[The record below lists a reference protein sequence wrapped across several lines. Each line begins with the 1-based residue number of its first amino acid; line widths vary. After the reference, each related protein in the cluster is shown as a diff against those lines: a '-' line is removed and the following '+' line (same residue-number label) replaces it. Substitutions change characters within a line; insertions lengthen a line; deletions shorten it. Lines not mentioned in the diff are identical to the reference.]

1 MGFTDSENGCTY
13 PPTPLL
19 GIYTTAAIL
28 IKAGAGLYP
37 VSNPPELHEDVM
49 YATNQL
55 YTHSEDLREQWICV
69 G

>member
-1 MGFTDSENGCTY
+1 VVSPIQRTAALTHL
-13 PPTPLL
+13 PPSLL

-28 IKAGAGLYP
+28 IKASAGLYP
-37 VSNPPELHEDVM
+37 VSNPPELHEDIM

-55 YTHSEDLREQWICV
+55 YTHSE

>member
-1 MGFTDSENGCTY
+1 VEVELASGFTDSENSCTY
-13 PPTPLL
+13 PPTPPLPLL

-28 IKAGAGLYP
+28 IKASAGLYP
-37 VSNPPELHEDVM
+37 VSNPPELHEDIM

-55 YTHSEDLREQWICV
+55 YTHSE